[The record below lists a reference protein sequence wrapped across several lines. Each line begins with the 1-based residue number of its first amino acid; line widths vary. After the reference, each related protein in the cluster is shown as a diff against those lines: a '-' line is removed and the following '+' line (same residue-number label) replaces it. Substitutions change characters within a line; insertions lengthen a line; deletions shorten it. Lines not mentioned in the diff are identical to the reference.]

1 MQPLGTLFVPI
12 VKNSFSCTQIRKN
25 PEYIVIRV
33 YYLTVLMEIL
43 TFVMIR
49 SISPVL
55 IFKLQLCIQEL
66 TKYFLVL
73 NSSCFFVRPLYHKIY
88 PLLYALS
95 TSVNSQ
101 TKNNEYLIF
110 AHFFTHSRDTGNM
123 KSGISKAT
131 RHPPLPPPN
140 EILVNYRVSI
150 LPVKGQ
156 RIPTSSP

>member
-1 MQPLGTLFVPI
+1 MQPPGTLFVPI
-12 VKNSFSCTQIRKN
+12 VKNPFSCTQIRKN

-55 IFKLQLCIQEL
+55 IFNLQLCIQEL
-66 TKYFLVL
+66 TKYFLVS
-73 NSSCFFVRPLYHKIY
+73 NSSCFFVQPLYHKIY

-123 KSGISKAT
+123 KRVAYLRQPVT
-131 RHPPLPPPN
+131 PPP
-140 EILVNYRVSI
+140 
-150 LPVKGQ
+150 P
-156 RIPTSSP
+156 PPP